1 MLQIVDL
8 FRGEGPDNCMGAS
21 APRDTVV
28 PVLLVV
34 TDTNSSL
41 ANYIDQSSSIGL
53 ESFQCVS
60 NLSND
65 LRRWGSSR
73 HLRKSLISGWC
84 TKILFCFEASNTKHS
99 FLWQRRYTTNNIGTW
114 NTKPKAIL
122 HWSAYLLWITF
133 HVCLLCGSKDLRWHS
148 EYASHHDARGWRFMD
163 VFCDFVPQTLKSI
176 LREHH
181 TLEWNLPLQINP
193 HRERTW
199 GVSIKSFL
207 RQCSNE
213 SRASFKF

>member
-73 HLRKSLISGWC
+73 HLRKSLISG
-84 TKILFCFEASNTKHS
+84 
-99 FLWQRRYTTNNIGTW
+99 
-114 NTKPKAIL
+114 
-122 HWSAYLLWITF
+122 
-133 HVCLLCGSKDLRWHS
+133 
-148 EYASHHDARGWRFMD
+148 
-163 VFCDFVPQTLKSI
+163 
-176 LREHH
+176 
-181 TLEWNLPLQINP
+181 
-193 HRERTW
+193 
-199 GVSIKSFL
+199 
-207 RQCSNE
+207 
-213 SRASFKF
+213 